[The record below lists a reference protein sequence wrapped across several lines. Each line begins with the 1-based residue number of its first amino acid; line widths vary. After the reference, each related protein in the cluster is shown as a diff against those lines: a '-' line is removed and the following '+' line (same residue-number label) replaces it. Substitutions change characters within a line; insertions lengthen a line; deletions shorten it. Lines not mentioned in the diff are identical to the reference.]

1 MHTHIPIADINVII
15 SSLYIVLV
23 YTTRSGLRF
32 AMEPNEKFL
41 RDPFKSIFFER
52 ARVCFSKYK
61 ITLFKSEYGKKRP
74 Y

>member
-1 MHTHIPIADINVII
+1 MYTHIPKVDINVII

-32 AMEPNEKFL
+32 ALEPNEKFL
-41 RDPFKSIFFER
+41 RDPSRSIFFER
-52 ARVCFSKYK
+52 ARVCFSKYM
-61 ITLFKSEYGKKRP
+61 ITLFKSEYGKKRL